1 MEVAD
6 SKTGPGCGK
15 VCVCAGA
22 PTAAHHLPGAMDT
35 LALGFW
41 GPEALLPVFAEESPS
56 EAAPGGQAL
65 GREGSWNQPQRLP
78 SANPQSCVLISQ
90 VLKSFTAPHT
100 QKVLLKAAPN
110 QKYWRQRCAGRREL
124 LR

>member
-1 MEVAD
+1 MAD

-22 PTAAHHLPGAMDT
+22 PYCSTHHPSPGAMDT

-56 EAAPGGQAL
+56 EAAPGGQASGE
-65 GREGSWNQPQRLP
+65 GRGPGTNHRGFPLQ
-78 SANPQSCVLISQ
+78 PQSCVLISQ

-100 QKVLLKAAPN
+100 QKV
-110 QKYWRQRCAGRREL
+110 Y
-124 LR
+124 

>member
-1 MEVAD
+1 MAD

-22 PTAAHHLPGAMDT
+22 PYCSTHHPSPGAMDT

-56 EAAPGGQAL
+56 EAAPGGQASGE
-65 GREGSWNQPQRLP
+65 GRGG
-78 SANPQSCVLISQ
+78 VLEPTTEAS
-90 VLKSFTAPHT
+90 LCN
-100 QKVLLKAAPN
+100 LRAAS
-110 QKYWRQRCAGRREL
+110 
-124 LR
+124 